1 MRKFKL
7 VGATVAMVTIAAVVF
22 TQNPKTAY
30 AVTND
35 EISDAV
41 EDLEDAKE
49 KLEEIKSEM
58 ADLSANITDIQ
69 SYIQVIDAKVAE
81 YTEKIIATG
90 VKITNKQ
97 NEIDA
102 KKKEIAEKE
111 KDIENK
117 KASIQAVQN
126 QQRKDYDSMK
136 LRIQYMYECGD
147 DTFLEN
153 IFSSESLSDMLG
165 KTEYVNTIVEYD
177 RKQLEVL
184 ADREEQ
190 MKRMLEDLEADKEQL
205 KKEKAILDKQKAVL
219 TKLDKALE
227 NERAYV
233 DEILSSKKQTLDK
246 LRNQESNMDEL
257 RAIYEKEIAEKQ
269 ATLDEIRRQ
278 WEEERRK
285 YEEMGYNV
293 DEMISLKLQEIGLSG
308 GLSMPISSRIN
319 GHYYIS
325 SVFGISRYIPE
336 VGIWGSNH
344 SGVDFV
350 GPSGDPIYAVY
361 DGTVEAVKI
370 SPPKQGYG
378 NYVIINHGGGV
389 KSLYGHMSE
398 FAVCVGQKVLAGQK
412 IGEIGSTG
420 ASTGP
425 HLHLTM
431 YAGGDLIDPLQFY
444 STSAVKAAEQGLTG
458 YLPDQMSNYRG
469 IPFEFAGNVYE

>member
-58 ADLSANITDIQ
+58 ADLSANITDVQ

-246 LRNQESNMDEL
+246 LRNQENNMEEL
-257 RAIYEKEIAEKQ
+257 KAQYEKEIAEKQ

-350 GPSGDPIYAVY
+350 GPSGEPIYAVY
-361 DGTVEAVKI
+361 DGTVETVQKN
-370 SPPKQGYG
+370 SGGYG
-378 NYVIINHGGGV
+378 WHVVINHGGGI
-389 KSLYGHMSE
+389 KSLYGHMSG
-398 FAVCVGQKVLAGQK
+398 FNVCVGQKVLGGQQ
-412 IGEIGSTG
+412 IGVIGSTG
-420 ASTGP
+420 QSTGP

-458 YLPDQMSNYRG
+458 YLPDQMSNYKG
-469 IPFEFAGNVYE
+469 IPFEFAWNVYY